1 MSKPAHGA
9 LALVRQARLPWQVRH
24 GELAA
29 MFYQSH
35 TPGPPLDRFVEC
47 IWLYSGYQPG
57 HSMEKVLPHGGLELV
72 IDLQDR
78 PRRLHDPRRIEQV
91 RWFRRS
97 WLSGLHTEH
106 IVIGADADS
115 AMMGVRFRPG
125 GAAPFLPF
133 PPCELAQQVVEL
145 EHIWGRRAGEL
156 HDALLDAPS
165 VAAKLRTLEIFLV
178 RLAAGRL
185 ESRPIVAEAL
195 RRLAGGQGQ
204 GPVRDLAAD
213 LGVSHKHLIHLFDC
227 HVGLAPKA
235 MQRVLRFDRALQQ
248 ISAGRAV
255 DWVGLAHDCGYYDQA
270 HFINEF
276 QAFSGMTP
284 TVYDA
289 DERKM
294 LYFVPI

>member
-1 MSKPAHGA
+1 
-9 LALVRQARLPWQVRH
+9 
-24 GELAA
+24 
-29 MFYQSH
+29 MFYQTH
-35 TPGPPLDRFVEC
+35 TPGPPLDRFVDC
-47 IWLYSGYQPG
+47 MWLYSGYQPV
-57 HSMEKVLPHGGLELV
+57 HSMEKVLPHGGVELV
-72 IDLQDR
+72 IDLQA
-78 PRRLHDPRRIEQV
+78 PGSGIGRRLHDRQDVEQV
-91 RWFRRS
+91 RWFRQS

-133 PPCELAQQVVEL
+133 PACELAHQVVEL
-145 EHIWGRRAGEL
+145 EHVFGRRASDL
-156 HDALLDAPS
+156 HDALLAAS
-165 VAAKLRTLEIFLV
+165 TVAARFRTLEDFLA
-178 RLAAGRL
+178 RLTDRGRAP
-185 ESRPIVAEAL
+185 RPIVAEAL
-195 RRLAGGQGQ
+195 RRLASGQ

-235 MQRVLRFDRALQQ
+235 MQRVLRFDRALQR

-255 DWVGLAHDCGYYDQA
+255 DWVALAHDCGYYDQA

-276 QAFSGMTP
+276 HAFSGMTP
-284 TVYDA
+284 AVYDA
-289 DERKM
+289 DERRM

>member
-1 MSKPAHGA
+1 M
-9 LALVRQARLPWQVRH
+9 L
-24 GELAA
+24 
-29 MFYQSH
+29 YQSH
-35 TPGPPLDRFVEC
+35 TPGPPLDRLVDC
-47 IWLYSGYQPG
+47 MWLFRDYRPS

-72 IDLQDR
+72 INLQER
-78 PRRLHDPRRIEQV
+78 PRRLHDPSRRSRVEEV

-106 IVIGADADS
+106 LVIGADEGS
-115 AMMGVRFRPG
+115 SMMGVRFRPG

-133 PPCELAQQVVEL
+133 PPCELAHQVVEL
-145 EHIWGRRAGEL
+145 EHVFGRRADDL
-156 HDALLDAPS
+156 HDALLDAPTP
-165 VAAKLRTLEIFLV
+165 AAKFRTLEVFLV
-178 RLAAGRL
+178 RLGADRL
-185 ESRPIVAEAL
+185 APPPIVAEAL
-195 RRLAGGQGQ
+195 RRLAAGA
-204 GPVRDLAAD
+204 GPVRDLAGA
-213 LGVSHKHLIHLFDC
+213 LGVSHKHLIHLFDR

-235 MQRVLRFDRALQQ
+235 MQRVLRFDRALQR

-255 DWVGLAHDCGYYDQA
+255 DWAALAHDCGYYDQA

-276 QAFSGMTP
+276 HAFSGMTP

>member
-1 MSKPAHGA
+1 
-9 LALVRQARLPWQVRH
+9 
-24 GELAA
+24 

-35 TPGPPLDRFVEC
+35 TPGPPLDRFVEHM
-47 IWLYSGYQPG
+47 WLFRDYRPS

-72 IDLQDR
+72 IDLQEQ
-78 PRRLHDPRRIEQV
+78 PRRLHDRRQVEQV

-106 IVIGADADS
+106 IVIGADVGS
-115 AMMGVRFRPG
+115 SMMGARFRPG

-133 PPCELAQQVVEL
+133 PPCELAHQVVEL
-145 EHIWGRRAGEL
+145 ERIWGRRAGEL
-156 HDALLDAPS
+156 HDALLDAPT
-165 VAAKLRTLEIFLV
+165 VAGKFRTLEVFLV
-178 RLAAGRL
+178 RLGADRL
-185 ESRPIVAEAL
+185 EPQGLVAEAL
-195 RRLAGGQGQ
+195 RRLAVSS
-204 GPVRDLAAD
+204 GPVRDLADA
-213 LGVSHKHLIHLFDC
+213 LGVSHKHLIHLFDR

-255 DWVGLAHDCGYYDQA
+255 DWAGLAHDCGYYDQA

-284 TVYDA
+284 AVYDA
-289 DERKM
+289 LEHKM